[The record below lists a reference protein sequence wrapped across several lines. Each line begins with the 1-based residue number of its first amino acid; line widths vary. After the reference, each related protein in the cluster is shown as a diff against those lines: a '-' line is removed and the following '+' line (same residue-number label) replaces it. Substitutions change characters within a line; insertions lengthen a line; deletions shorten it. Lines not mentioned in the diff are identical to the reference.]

1 MIKTHRR
8 GNTPHALD
16 RDERDETMANAKT
29 LTPKEVAPKL
39 GTTAKTLRKFL
50 RKDEASIAAQNGGTT
65 PQKGGRWAIP
75 VSSLKS
81 LQKRFDAW
89 VAANTKEKD
98 TDTESPEGDDEVE
111 VLEETETVEGDTEG
125 IDDEVA

>member
-16 RDERDETMANAKT
+16 QDERDETMANAKM
-29 LTPKEVAPKL
+29 LTPKEVAPQL

-50 RKDEASIAAQNGGTT
+50 RKDEKAIAANGGDT
-65 PQKGGRWAIP
+65 PHKGGRWAIP
-75 VSSLKS
+75 ASSLKG

-89 VAANTKEKD
+89 VATNAKEAD

-125 IDDEVA
+125 IDNEVA